1 MESTNGLSAINHVQW
16 PTKAINYKLHTPIGQ
31 GSFGLV
37 WKAECITGGHM
48 NTNVAIKIID
58 LE

>member
-1 MESTNGLSAINHVQW
+1 MVESISLYSSTQW
-16 PTKAINYKLHTPIGQ
+16 PANAASYQLNTPIGQ

-37 WKAECITGGHM
+37 WKAECLQGPHKKQK
-48 NTNVAIKIID
+48 VAIKIID